1 MSGKRLS
8 PEEWAAARAAWEN
21 EPALS
26 ITALAAR
33 IGVSKQSCADQAK
46 RHGWEKR
53 ADLRELAIK
62 AHAKA
67 DKVVPPKEA
76 ARQPDGQG
84 LDPDPDANPDPD
96 ADAGKKPVTEHPDPV
111 DARTEIIARHRQE
124 WRAARVNLYTA
135 INKKDFEMGKVAKIT
150 LEGLSILQKGERAA
164 WGLDAIDPEKQAP
177 VVVIERG

>member
-1 MSGKRLS
+1 MSAKRLS
-8 PEEWAAARAAWEN
+8 PEEWAAARAAWES

-26 ITALAAR
+26 IASLATR
-33 IGVSKQSCADQAK
+33 IGVSKQATAAKAK
-46 RHGWEKR
+46 RDGWEKR
-53 ADLRELAIK
+53 ADLRELAVK

-67 DKVVPPKEA
+67 DKVVPPADNTPK
-76 ARQPDGQG
+76 PDV
-84 LDPDPDANPDPD
+84 DVDVDDSVNVATAPD
-96 ADAGKKPVTEHPDPV
+96 KKPVTQHPDPV

-135 INKKDFEMGKVAKIT
+135 ISKKDFEMGKVAKIT

>member
-1 MSGKRLS
+1 MSSKRLS
-8 PEEWAAARAAWEN
+8 QEEWIAARAAWEG

-26 ITALAAR
+26 IAALASR
-33 IGVSKQSCADQAK
+33 LGVSKQATAAKAK
-46 RHGWEKR
+46 RDGWEKR
-53 ADLRELAIK
+53 ADLRDLAVQ

-67 DKVVPPKEA
+67 DKVTAPPEPPPPPEVDGNVDVDA
-76 ARQPDGQG
+76 TVNVAPEPD
-84 LDPDPDANPDPD
+84 
-96 ADAGKKPVTEHPDPV
+96 KKQPVTEHPDPV
-111 DARTEIIARHRQE
+111 DVRTEIITRHRTE

-135 INKKDFEMGKVAKIT
+135 IKNKDFEMGKVAKIT